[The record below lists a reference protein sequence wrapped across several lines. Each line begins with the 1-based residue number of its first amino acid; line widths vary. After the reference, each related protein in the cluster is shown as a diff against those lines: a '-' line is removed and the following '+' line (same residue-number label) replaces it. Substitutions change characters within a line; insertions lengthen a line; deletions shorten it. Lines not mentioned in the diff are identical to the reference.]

1 MPPRFTITH
10 PRPQSAKPPRLLPFD
25 CIALSETNAPLT
37 IGILAR
43 NHTEALITAKELFPE
58 HTISLVQL
66 SPEW

>member
-1 MPPRFTITH
+1 MPPRH
-10 PRPQSAKPPRLLPFD
+10 LRLLPFD
-25 CIALSETNAPLT
+25 CIALNKTDAPCV

-43 NHTEALITAKELFPE
+43 NHTDALITAKELFPE

>member
-1 MPPRFTITH
+1 MPLTPTTY
-10 PRPQSAKPPRLLPFD
+10 PRLLPFD
-25 CIALSETNAPLT
+25 CIALSKTATPCV

-43 NHTEALITAKELFPE
+43 NHTDALLTAKELFPE

>member
-1 MPPRFTITH
+1 MPT
-10 PRPQSAKPPRLLPFD
+10 RPLVPEPHAPKPPRLLPFD
-25 CIALSETNAPLT
+25 CIALSKTDVPQI

-43 NHTEALITAKELFPE
+43 NHTDALVTAQELFPE

>member
-1 MPPRFTITH
+1 MPPRH
-10 PRPQSAKPPRLLPFD
+10 LRLLPFD
-25 CIALSETNAPLT
+25 CIALNKTDAPCV

-43 NHTEALITAKELFPE
+43 NHTDALVTAQELFPE

>member
-1 MPPRFTITH
+1 MPLH
-10 PRPQSAKPPRLLPFD
+10 PHAPEPPRLLPFD
-25 CIALSETNAPLT
+25 CIALSETAAPLT

-43 NHTEALITAKELFPE
+43 NHTDALVTAKELFPE

>member
-1 MPPRFTITH
+1 MPLH
-10 PRPQSAKPPRLLPFD
+10 PLAPEPPRLLPFD
-25 CIALSETNAPLT
+25 CIALSETAAPLT

-43 NHTEALITAKELFPE
+43 NHTDALVTAKELFPE

>member
-1 MPPRFTITH
+1 MPLSPYA
-10 PRPQSAKPPRLLPFD
+10 PEPPRLLPFD
-25 CIALSETNAPLT
+25 CIALSETNDPLT

-43 NHTEALITAKELFPE
+43 NHTDALVTAKELFPE